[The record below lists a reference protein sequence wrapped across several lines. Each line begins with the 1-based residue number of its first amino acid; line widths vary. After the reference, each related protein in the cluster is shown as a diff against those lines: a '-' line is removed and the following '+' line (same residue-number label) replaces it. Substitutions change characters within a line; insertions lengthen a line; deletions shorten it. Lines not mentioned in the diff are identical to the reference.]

1 MKKASFLFVSVTF
14 AIVLSALIGIYFMI
28 DIFNFMKL
36 IRENLS
42 SMIIDPEV
50 QILLYLSLI
59 GLIGFFGSRSY
70 KK

>member
-1 MKKASFLFVSVTF
+1 MKKISILFVSVTS
-14 AIVLSALIGIYFMI
+14 AIILSVLIGIYFMI
-28 DIFNFMKL
+28 DIFNFMEL
-36 IRENLS
+36 VRANLS